1 MSGTTGHPPQLA
13 WHVARNLDPAT
24 AVAIAAHLERCREC
38 REEAAALASMRRSL
52 LLLHRAD
59 HVPGPELVAYE
70 NGELERES
78 ARRVAVEAHLDQC
91 HECRDDL
98 AALERCRFVDEALQ
112 GAPRRAGR
120 AAATRWQVWVVGSAG
135 AAAVA
140 VLALL
145 ALPALRRPPVRAPD
159 AAVAAPIVFA
169 PPRRGETVVR
179 SIPAGGAGAIAV
191 VLPYDAPEGTYRPRF
206 ERPDGAPAASPS
218 TPVKTDGNGV
228 LTLAVPPF
236 SPGESY
242 RLILSLDGREGPATY
257 VYTFRVDPAGTGAAG
272 ERRP

>member
-38 REEAAALASMRRSL
+38 REEAEALASMRRSL

-70 NGELERES
+70 NGEMERES
-78 ARRVAVEAHLDQC
+78 ARRVAVETHLEQC
-91 HECRDDL
+91 HDCRDDL
-98 AALERCRFVDEALQ
+98 AALERCRSVDEALQ
-112 GAPRRAGR
+112 SAPRRVGR
-120 AAATRWQVWVVGSAG
+120 VAATRRLAWLFGSAG
-135 AAAVA
+135 AAVV

-145 ALPALRRPPVRAPD
+145 ALPELRRPPVRAPD

-179 SIPAGGAGAIAV
+179 GVPAGGAGAIAV
-191 VLPYDAPEGTYRPRF
+191 VLPYDAPEGTYRARF
-206 ERPDGAPAASPS
+206 ERPDGAPATDPAA
-218 TPVKTDGNGV
+218 PVTTNGNGV
-228 LTLAVPPF
+228 LTLAVPPLP
-236 SPGESY
+236 PGESY
-242 RLILSLDGREGPATY
+242 RLILSLDGRKGPATY
-257 VYTFRVDPAGTGAAG
+257 VYPFRVEPAGTGATG